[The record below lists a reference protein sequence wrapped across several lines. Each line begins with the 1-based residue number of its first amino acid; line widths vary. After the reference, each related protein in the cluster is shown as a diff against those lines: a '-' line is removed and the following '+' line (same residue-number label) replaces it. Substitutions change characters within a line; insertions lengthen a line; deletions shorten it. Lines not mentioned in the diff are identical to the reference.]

1 MSVLVGHSWTRVEQ
15 QCAPFIRRRRGPRT
29 PSLVQMEAVECGAAA
44 LGIMLRHYGRI
55 EPLENLRVACGVSRD
70 GANAARIVIAAHR
83 YGLTGGGRSMDL
95 ADLIKLGHPVII
107 YWAFQHFMVVEG
119 FRRHGRS
126 LVVDVNDPATGP
138 RTMRLTEFDEG
149 FTGVVLDLQPGPD
162 LEQGGREPRLLEQ
175 LRQRL
180 GPTGRGLTLA
190 LFASMVLVVPG
201 LVVPLLSRFYI
212 DRAYTS
218 SGWGAIAPMLVGLLL
233 CGIATVVLV
242 SVQLHYLRLVE
253 SRLGLTSTTRF
264 MHHLLRLPMGF
275 FLQRQPAELG
285 RRVASNTQVSQ
296 LLTREVVVT
305 VANLVL
311 VLVYGVAMLRQ
322 DVLLAAIS
330 VAVALVNLVVLRLVM
345 RQRVDAAAALQARE
359 ASLATTTLHT
369 LSTIET
375 VKASGTEHVA
385 FTRWAG
391 FMARVVSEGQRLGQP
406 TALITVVPPLLA
418 TVNTALVVM
427 IGGLRVAD
435 GVLSVGLL
443 FAFQTLL
450 GSFSRPLTQLTNQAG
465 RLQAMGA
472 QINRLRDAEDY
483 LPDHS
488 FAGIGQQHTRLTGH
502 LAFERVEYAFSSGGE
517 AWIRDL
523 SFSLDPGMRVA
534 LVGASG
540 SGKSTVGR
548 LAAGLAAPSGG
559 QVLVDGAGREE
570 HSRQSLT
577 ASISYVDQHV
587 TLFEGSVRQNVSL
600 WDPAIPD
607 DVIVAAL
614 ADAEIL
620 DEVSQRA
627 GGTNALVAEGG
638 RNFSGGQRQ
647 RLELARALATQP
659 TLLVL
664 DEATSALDPVTEHA
678 VMDNLRRRGCALL
691 VIAHRLSTVRD
702 ADRILV
708 LDHGRVVESGR
719 HHELVEAGGLYANLI
734 SSGGTDRVAP
744 PTPQPRHAAGSST
757 PVALHQH
764 TEGASI

>member
-1 MSVLVGHSWTRVEQ
+1 MALPTAQPMTRVEK
-15 QCAPFIRRRRGPRT
+15 QCAPLVGRRRGPRT

-44 LGIMLRHYGRI
+44 LGILLRHYGRV
-55 EPLENLRVACGVSRD
+55 EPLEELRVACGVSRD
-70 GANAARIVIAAHR
+70 GANAARIVTAAHR
-83 YGLTGGGRSMDL
+83 YGLTGGGQCMDL
-95 ADLIKLGHPVII
+95 ADLIKIGRPVIV

-119 FRRHGRS
+119 FRRRARS

-149 FTGVVLDLQPGPD
+149 FTGVVLDLQPGPE
-162 LEQGGREPRLLEQ
+162 LQKGGREPGILEQ
-175 LRQRL
+175 LRQRI

-190 LFASMVLVVPG
+190 LFAGVVLVVPG

-212 DRAYTS
+212 DRAYVT
-218 SGWGAIAPMLVGLLL
+218 SGWGAIAPMLAGLLL
-233 CGIATVVLV
+233 CAVATLVLV
-242 SVQLHYLRLVE
+242 TVQLRYLRLVE

-264 MHHLLRLPMGF
+264 MHHLLRLPGAF

-285 RRVASNTQVSQ
+285 RRVSSNTQISQ

-305 VANLVL
+305 VANVVL
-311 VLVYGVAMLRQ
+311 VVVYGSAMLR
-322 DVLLAAIS
+322 DDLWLTVIS
-330 VAVALVNLVVLRLVM
+330 VAVALINLLVLRLVM

-406 TALITVVPPLLA
+406 TALITVLPPLLA

-450 GSFSRPLTQLTNQAG
+450 TSFSRPLTQLTNQAG

-483 LPDHS
+483 RPDDS
-488 FAGIGQQHTRLTGH
+488 FAGTDKEHTRLTGH
-502 LAFERVEYAFSSGGE
+502 LTFDRVEYAFSTGGA

-523 SFSLDPGMRVA
+523 SFSVEPGMRVA

-548 LAAGLAAPSGG
+548 LAAGLTAPTGG
-559 QVLVDGAGREE
+559 RVLIDGVGRQEC
-570 HSRQSLT
+570 SRQALT

-587 TLFEGSVRQNVSL
+587 TLFEGSVRQNVAM
-600 WDPAIPD
+600 WDATIPD
-607 DVIVAAL
+607 EVIVAAL

-620 DEVSQRA
+620 DDVSQRA
-627 GGTNALVAEGG
+627 GGANALVAEGG

-691 VIAHRLSTVRD
+691 VIAHRLSTIRD

-708 LDHGRVVESGR
+708 LDRGQVVESGR
-719 HHELVEAGGLYANLI
+719 HHELLAAQGMYAELI
-734 SSGGTDRVAP
+734 ASGGSEQSAQARPASPRGTAP
-744 PTPQPRHAAGSST
+744 AGE
-757 PVALHQH
+757 VRA
-764 TEGASI
+764 